1 MDRVLLCVGLL
12 PEQVVVHLVLV
23 VLVVVVDVLAQLVE
37 QEDELLLL
45 DGLFDDQVG
54 VGRGR
59 LLRDPLIRGHL
70 EEMVELFER
79 GLVGD
84 ETAVYHELRVFA
96 EPHGVGL
103 RFREAGP

>member
-1 MDRVLLCVGLL
+1 MI
-12 PEQVVVHLVLV
+12 
-23 VLVVVVDVLAQLVE
+23 LVVVVDVLPELVE
-37 QEDELLLL
+37 QEDELLFL
-45 DGLFDDQVG
+45 DGLFYDEVG

-59 LLRDPLIRGHL
+59 LLRDTFFSGHL
-70 EEMVELFER
+70 EEMVELLKR
-79 GLVGD
+79 GLVGH